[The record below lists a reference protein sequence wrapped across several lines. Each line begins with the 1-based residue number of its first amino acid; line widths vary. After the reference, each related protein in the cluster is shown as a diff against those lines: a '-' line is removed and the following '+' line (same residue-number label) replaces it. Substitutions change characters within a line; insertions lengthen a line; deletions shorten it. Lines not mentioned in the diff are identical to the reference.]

1 MVYSAVLGAEQAV
14 GLPGRRAGCTH
25 SLGKVPR
32 LGGGVDSQSV
42 GGSLKLL
49 FDFSRTQVVLQFERA
64 LGSGLMY

>member
-14 GLPGRRAGCTH
+14 GLPGRRACCTH

-32 LGGGVDSQSV
+32 LGGVDSQSV